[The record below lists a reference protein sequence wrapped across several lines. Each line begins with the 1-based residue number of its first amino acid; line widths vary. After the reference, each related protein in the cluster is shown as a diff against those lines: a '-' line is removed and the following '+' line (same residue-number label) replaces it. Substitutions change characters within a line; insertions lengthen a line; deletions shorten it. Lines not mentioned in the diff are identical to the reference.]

1 MLSQKDYS
9 TLYMQQTV
17 TYTRLYIASSVYY
30 WQCRCHRQQARDL
43 SVQLD
48 AWNPSSCRLL
58 AMNDCPTYHLCI
70 YTDMCKSTW
79 IYYGWLFIIL
89 YRWKT
94 MNNSWWIKVLRVTS
108 IIHVFCY
115 PFWHLSL
122 ERYKLTWPS
131 VRPSVRERSVGVVK
145 DVKVLD
151 SP

>member
-9 TLYMQQTV
+9 ILYMQQTV

-48 AWNPSSCRLL
+48 AWILVQVDYWRWMTAQLI
-58 AMNDCPTYHLCI
+58 TYA
-70 YTDMCKSTW
+70 YTQTCVSPHGYDYWC
-79 IYYGWLFIIL
+79 LFIIL

-94 MNNSWWIKVLRVTS
+94 MNNSWWIQVLRVTS

-115 PFWHLSL
+115 PFRHLSL

-131 VRPSVRERSVGVVK
+131 VRPSARGLSG
-145 DVKVLD
+145 
-151 SP
+151 